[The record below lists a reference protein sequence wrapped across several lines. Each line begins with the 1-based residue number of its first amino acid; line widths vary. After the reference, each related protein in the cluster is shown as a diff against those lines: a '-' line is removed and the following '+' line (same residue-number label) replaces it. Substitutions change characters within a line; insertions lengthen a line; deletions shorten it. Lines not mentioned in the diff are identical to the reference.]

1 MTHDVT
7 AENQITFRV
16 TLLFVLMGNEE
27 SGESG
32 AIQVGR
38 LPVFRA
44 VSP

>member
-16 TLLFVLMGNEE
+16 TLFVLMGNEE